1 MPPIAKRVLVVV
13 AALLLCGCRGS
24 PIPPLE
30 RPPATPKPGAQV
42 DFVRQVMID
51 AAESSEGPERS
62 EKAVEAVRVW
72 RGEDG
77 GGED

>member
-1 MPPIAKRVLVVV
+1 MPSIAKRVLVAA

-24 PIPPLE
+24 PIPPPE
-30 RPPATPKPGAQV
+30 SFPATPKPGAQV

-51 AAESSEGPERS
+51 AAEDSEGPERS

-72 RGEDG
+72 RGE